1 MVGLTRTHYLMR
13 RTPRVT
19 PILSRMV
26 TEGDDSKTLHRI
38 TDKSSLVD
46 WADETI
52 GDTHI
57 GKRKKDHDKEG

>member
-1 MVGLTRTHYLMR
+1 
-13 RTPRVT
+13 VT

-26 TEGDDSKTLHRI
+26 IEGDDSKTLHRI